1 MSVSHSRIAMIT
13 FNDVPKIN
21 TSLKY
26 GVLGVLAVEN
36 HRRYCS
42 RHGYDFI
49 SEVPIARDRPA
60 CWAKIPAILAAFE
73 DHEWV
78 LWADSDTLI
87 FDRRPLDRFLDPAHD
102 MIVQSHDAFFRL
114 IGMPIERGM
123 ARMPINTGVFLMRR
137 SAWSRG
143 FLERAYAQTGFVS
156 HGAVW
161 DGIGEQEAMIAV
173 LNDTP
178 SHRARIGHVDGL
190 QNHPLLYR
198 PGDMFVH
205 FYGNH
210 ARHRIPADESAEVV
224 ARWQD
229 AVMNDR
235 PLPRD
240 IARFHWCC
248 IQNVSPDEPIRR
260 GDLDHF
266 LYRPEDIAGAAAD
279 LATEY
284 RYA

>member
-1 MSVSHSRIAMIT
+1 MSIPASAIAMIT
-13 FNDVPKIN
+13 FNDVPTIN

-26 GVLGVLAVEN
+26 EVLGVLAVEN
-36 HRRYCS
+36 HRQYCL

-87 FDRRPLDRFLDPAHD
+87 FDQRPLDRFLGTAHD

-114 IGMPIERGM
+114 IGVPIERGM

-137 SAWSRG
+137 SAWSRD

-173 LNDTP
+173 LNETP
-178 SHRARIGHVDGL
+178 SDRARIGHVDGL

-210 ARHRIPADESAEVV
+210 ARHRIPSDQSAEIVS
-224 ARWQD
+224 RWQD
-229 AVMNDR
+229 AVMHDHA
-235 PLPRD
+235 LPHD

-248 IQNVSPDEPIRR
+248 IQNASADAPIMR

-266 LYRPEDIAGAAAD
+266 LYRPEDIAGAVAEPAM
-279 LATEY
+279 EY
-284 RYA
+284 

>member
-26 GVLGVLAVEN
+26 RVLGVLAVEN

-49 SEVPIARDRPA
+49 SEVPIARDRAA

-78 LWADSDTLI
+78 IWADSDTLI
-87 FDRRPLDRFLDPAHD
+87 FDQQPLDRFLDTSHD

-114 IGMPIERGM
+114 IGVPIELGM

-137 SAWSRG
+137 SAWSCD
-143 FLERAYAQTGFVS
+143 FLERAYAQTRFVS

-161 DGIGEQEAMIAV
+161 DGIGEQEAMIAL

-210 ARHRIPADESAEVV
+210 ARHRIPAAQSAE
-224 ARWQD
+224 
-229 AVMNDR
+229 
-235 PLPRD
+235 
-240 IARFHWCC
+240 
-248 IQNVSPDEPIRR
+248 R
-260 GDLDHF
+260 GDPQGVQPSRDF
-266 LYRPEDIAGAAAD
+266 VRNASAPYRLNASVTGSNRRASSAKSS
-279 LATEY
+279 
-284 RYA
+284 RR

>member
-1 MSVSHSRIAMIT
+1 MSVPASDIAMIT
-13 FNDVPKIN
+13 FNDVPAIN

-26 GVLGVLAVEN
+26 DMLGVLAIEN
-36 HRRYCS
+36 HRQYCE

-49 SEVPIARDRPA
+49 ADVPIARNRPA

-87 FDRRPLDRFLDPAHD
+87 FDQRPLDRFLDPAHD

-114 IGMPIERGM
+114 IGVPIERGM

-137 SAWSRG
+137 SAWSRD

-173 LNDTP
+173 LNETP
-178 SHRARIGHVDGL
+178 SDRERIGHVDGL

-210 ARHRIPADESAEVV
+210 ARHRIPSDQSAEIV

-229 AVMNDR
+229 AVR
-235 PLPRD
+235 RGQALPND

-248 IQNVSPDEPIRR
+248 IQNASPDAPIVR
-260 GDLDHF
+260 GDVDHF
-266 LYRPEDIAGAAAD
+266 LYRPEDIVGAAAEP
-279 LATEY
+279 AMEF
-284 RYA
+284 